1 MFQLINITFGLCIS
15 VFTRH
20 LLIELSSHYSIFSS
34 LLVLIQEQI
43 LTKENFV
50 SKRKYSNCF
59 SVCVPDVQLS
69 DARAEGH
76 EVEAGE
82 GSVVGAAGER
92 VRGRGAEHVV
102 QVNLRHQT

>member
-20 LLIELSSHYSIFSS
+20 LLLELSSHYSIFSS
-34 LLVLIQEQI
+34 LLALIQEQI
-43 LTKENFV
+43 LTKEHFA

-69 DARAEGH
+69 DAGAEGD
-76 EVEAGE
+76 EVDAGE
-82 GSVVGAAGER
+82 GSVVGAAGEG

-102 QVNLRHQT
+102 QVNLGHQT

>member
-20 LLIELSSHYSIFSS
+20 LLLELSSHYSIFSS

-43 LTKENFV
+43 LTKEYFV
-50 SKRKYSNCF
+50 GKGSF

-76 EVEAGE
+76 KVEAGE
-82 GSVVGAAGER
+82 GSVVGAAGEG